1 MNKHT
6 PKKKWGQ
13 NFLIDSNTINKI
25 VSSINFTKNDRLLEI
40 GPGKGAI
47 TKKLGENAK
56 SLSQARLEAQ
66 RRDEELR
73 RAELRRLLLALQ
85 QRRQGHVRE
94 VLRPEARRARR
105 RC

>member
-25 VSSINFTKNDRLLEI
+25 ISSIDFTKNDRLIEI

-47 TKKLGENAK
+47 TNKLGQNAK
-56 SLSQARLEAQ
+56 SLTAVEIDKPIKFSEKKL
-66 RRDEELR
+66 
-73 RAELRRLLLALQ
+73 
-85 QRRQGHVRE
+85 
-94 VLRPEARRARR
+94 
-105 RC
+105 

>member
-25 VSSINFTKNDRLLEI
+25 VSSIDFTENDRLLEI

-47 TKKLGENAK
+47 TMKLGENAK
-56 SLSQARLEAQ
+56 SLTAIEIDSKLSNI
-66 RRDEELR
+66 LKKHLVFSFVHFFF
-73 RAELRRLLLALQ
+73 AELAPPLRFLLFFFVCVKIL
-85 QRRQGHVRE
+85 
-94 VLRPEARRARR
+94 
-105 RC
+105 